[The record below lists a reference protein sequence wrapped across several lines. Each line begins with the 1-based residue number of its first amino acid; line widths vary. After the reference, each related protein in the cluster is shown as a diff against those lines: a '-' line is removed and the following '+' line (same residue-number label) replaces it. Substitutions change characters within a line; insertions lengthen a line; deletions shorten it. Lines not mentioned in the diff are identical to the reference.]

1 MRRIADWWF
10 GKRVGWRVVA
20 VVVVAV
26 AVVLTLGSDA
36 AQAQRAATFEPLT
49 LEGMAR
55 DTAEWVG
62 SAPSQIRWSQD
73 GESIYFMWNPAAADI
88 ADLYVVSRDGGTPEK
103 VPPDELRN
111 VPPRGAPRNR
121 DETEVVYAA
130 YGDLFLFTIDD
141 GTVRRLTDTDSTERN
156 PYFVLDERSVAF
168 ERDRNLFIVELDTG
182 AVRQITNF
190 RTGRDPDADP
200 DQTPLQAYLER
211 QQTELFDYVRKTE
224 RLEEERDERRDTARG
239 FRVEAYYLKESQS
252 VSDLRLSQDGR
263 FVTFILADRKE
274 SRDGQVVEMP
284 QYVTSSGFVEMRRL
298 GGGSGGRVKAGEPV
312 TTYALGVVDLVEDE
326 IRWMDHGQDDRAVN
340 FNSPVWSDDG
350 EHVIAWAGA
359 VDHKD
364 AWLQLLDLETGTSRT
379 IVHEHDDAWVRGFR
393 TGRAGAD
400 GLAFGW
406 MPDDERVFFLSE
418 RDGYFHLYVTGLD
431 GGEPKQLTSG
441 QFGLVDLRLSTE
453 DERWYFISNEV
464 HPAENQLY
472 TMPLEGGPRTRLTT
486 ESGWHTYQL
495 SPDETHVALIYS
507 NATQPAEL
515 YVMETDGGAAA
526 TQLFTATKP
535 EFHRHDWRESEIVTF
550 DDGDGHTIYAD
561 VWVPDRPLPGRPA
574 IIRVHGAGW
583 AQGVYRRWTNTLPFL
598 HYLVQ
603 EGYVVLNLDYRGS
616 RGYGRDFRTGIY
628 RHMGD
633 TEIKS
638 GLAAVE
644 YLVTEQGV
652 DRERIGLFGGSYGGF
667 FTLMS
672 MFKHPGVFKA
682 GAVRAPVTD
691 WAHYNHGYTTRIL
704 NAPYDDTEAYER
716 SSPIYLAEGLE
727 DHLLIQH
734 GVQDNNVHFQDS
746 VRLAQRLL
754 ELRKENWE
762 IMIYPVEAHSL
773 QGEDYNRYDVMRR
786 RVELFNRVLGAPA
799 ASTSTSSGAP

>member
-1 MRRIADWWF
+1 MGRMAQAWL
-10 GKRVGWRVVA
+10 GGWCGWL
-20 VVVVAV
+20 VVVAGLSI
-26 AVVLTLGSDA
+26 ASDLA
-36 AQAQRAATFEPLT
+36 EAQGAATPEPLT
-49 LEGMAR
+49 LEGIAR

-73 GESIYFMWNPAAADI
+73 GESLYFMWNPEAADI
-88 ADLYVVSRDGGTPEK
+88 PDLYVVSRDGGTPQK
-103 VPPDELRN
+103 VPSDELRN
-111 VPPRGAPRNR
+111 VPPRGAMRNR
-121 DETEVVYAA
+121 DETETVYAA
-130 YGDLFLFTIDD
+130 YGDLFLFTIAD
-141 GTVRRLTDTDSTERN
+141 GTVRRLTDTDTTERN
-156 PYFVLDERSVAF
+156 PHFVFDERSVAF
-168 ERDRNLFIVELDTG
+168 ERDQNLFIVEIDTG
-182 AVRQITNF
+182 AVRQVTNF
-190 RTGRDPDADP
+190 RTGPDPDADP
-200 DQTPLQAYLER
+200 DQTQLQAYLER
-211 QQTELFDYVRKTE
+211 QQTELFEYVRKTE
-224 RLEEERDERRDTARG
+224 RLEEERDERRDAERG
-239 FRVEAYYLKESQS
+239 FRVEAHYLNAEQR

-263 FVTFILADRKE
+263 FVTFILADRQE
-274 SRDGQVVEMP
+274 FQDGQVVEMP
-284 QYVTSSGFVEMRRL
+284 RYVTSSGFVEMRRL
-298 GGGSGGRVKAGEPV
+298 GGGGGRVKAGEPV
-312 TTYALGVVDLVEDE
+312 TTYALGVVDLTGDE
-326 IRWMDHGQDDRAVN
+326 TRWMDHGQGDRAVS
-340 FNSPVWSDDG
+340 FSSPVWSDDG
-350 EHVIAWAGA
+350 EHLIAWAGA

-364 AWLQLLDLETGTSRT
+364 AWLQLLDLETGGTRT

-393 TGRAGAD
+393 TGRLARGD
-400 GLAFGW
+400 GPAYGW
-406 MPDDERVFFLSE
+406 MPDDERVYFLSE

-431 GGEPKQLTSG
+431 GGDPTQLTSG
-441 QFGLVDLRLSTE
+441 RFGLVDLRLSKD
-453 DERWYFISNEV
+453 DERWYFISNEG

-472 TMPLEGGPRTRLTT
+472 TMPLEGGARTRLTT
-486 ESGWHTYQL
+486 ESGWYTYQL
-495 SPDETHVALIYS
+495 SPDEIHAALTYS
-507 NATQPAEL
+507 NATQPREL
-515 YVMETDGGAAA
+515 FVMPTRAGAAL
-526 TQLFTATKP
+526 TQLFTATKA

-550 DDGDGHTIYAD
+550 DDGEGHTIYAD

-583 AQGVYRRWTNTLPFL
+583 AQGVSRRWTNTLPFL
-598 HYLVQ
+598 HYLAQ
-603 EGYVVLNLDYRGS
+603 EGYIVLNLDYRGS

-628 RHMGD
+628 RHMGE
-633 TEIKS
+633 TEVRS

-734 GVQDNNVHFQDS
+734 GVQDDNVHFQDS

-773 QGEDYNRYDVMRR
+773 QNEDYNRYDVMRR
-786 RVELFNRVLGAPA
+786 RVDLFNRVLRAPA
-799 ASTSTSSGAP
+799 KPQRSGPDDR